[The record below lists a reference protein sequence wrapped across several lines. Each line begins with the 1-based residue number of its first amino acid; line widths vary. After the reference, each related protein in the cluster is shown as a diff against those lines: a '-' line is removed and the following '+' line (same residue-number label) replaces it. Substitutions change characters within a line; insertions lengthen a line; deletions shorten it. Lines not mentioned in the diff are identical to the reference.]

1 MQKRKAVI
9 HQKQKSQD
17 VSSRRSA
24 AKPAKPRDEQARNE
38 SPVPLAFHVDIPK
51 GLKDILVKSR
61 AHIKQKEK
69 VASPLSPV
77 CRPPLLILSFFTQVL
92 VLPLDYSPAH
102 AASIP
107 ERPLNVKETLEQ
119 FTEYFL
125 NKANEKSL
133 KQSVDDSSIIPVI
146 TRGLLVYFEKCGTFP
161 FFASPSELTVL
172 ARDRTLATNTL
183 YFEERGQYAFLDNKY
198 RSGTAAVVELVEEQP
213 ICSWYGADHLL
224 RLLSGCIHSTLSL
237 ITSQSSCSS
246 HSPRNPR
253 QIQSRCLFCGPGR
266 NLRPTPPQAGF
277 PLSPVDSPL
286 TTISVGWTTIR
297 LVSS

>member
-224 RLLSGCIHSTLSL
+224 RLLSGCIHSTLSPHHEPIFL
-237 ITSQSSCSS
+237 
-246 HSPRNPR
+246 
-253 QIQSRCLFCGPGR
+253 L
-266 NLRPTPPQAGF
+266 
-277 PLSPVDSPL
+277 
-286 TTISVGWTTIR
+286 
-297 LVSS
+297 